1 MDIQNRFSV
10 TFDVGTIPYS
20 GTFPNVTLVRPFEAN
35 GDGFTDIL
43 LLTDNYGNT
52 DQRSNAYLLTGR
64 SDGGSIWRQSCRG
77 ATYRAISHSATLT
90 AMTSRISS
98 WPIPAPTCGLR
109 RANAMS

>member
-10 TFDVGTIPYS
+10 TFDAGTIPYS

-64 SDGGSIWRQSCRG
+64 SDGGFDLAAELPGQSTQRTHGLDARG
-77 ATYRAISHSATLT
+77 ASEAH
-90 AMTSRISS
+90 
-98 WPIPAPTCGLR
+98 
-109 RANAMS
+109 